1 MVVVP
6 ALKTEERG
14 WSRAGSGVGAEE
26 EVCAGLEREG
36 QSQGRR
42 GPSKDC
48 DFLLGVKKPLEVSK
62 QSVDMILHS
71 F

>member
-1 MVVVP
+1 M
-6 ALKTEERG
+6 
-14 WSRAGSGVGAEE
+14 GAEE